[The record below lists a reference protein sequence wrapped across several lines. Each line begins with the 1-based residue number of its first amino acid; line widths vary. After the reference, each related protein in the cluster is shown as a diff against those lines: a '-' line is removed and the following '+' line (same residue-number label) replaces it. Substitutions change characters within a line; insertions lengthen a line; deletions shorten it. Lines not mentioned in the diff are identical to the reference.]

1 MIHKTESINILDN
14 TIDIKVNNTIISNL
28 AIISFFLF
36 MGYMNNTVIVL
47 LLYSSIINLASST
60 EANTMKVPFTIES
73 TTEKVKLKLLKLI
86 SLSYFDTKAIIDKNI
101 SMTRFAIKAPL
112 IYPRILIFF
121 ISNFINLST
130 DTTPVQ

>member
-1 MIHKTESINILDN
+1 MIHKTESINILDK

-73 TTEKVKLKLLKLI
+73 TMEKVKLKLLKFI
-86 SLSYFDTKAIIDKNI
+86 SFSYFDAKTIINRI
-101 SMTRFAIKAPL
+101 AVITRFAIKAPL

-130 DTTPVQ
+130 DATPVQ